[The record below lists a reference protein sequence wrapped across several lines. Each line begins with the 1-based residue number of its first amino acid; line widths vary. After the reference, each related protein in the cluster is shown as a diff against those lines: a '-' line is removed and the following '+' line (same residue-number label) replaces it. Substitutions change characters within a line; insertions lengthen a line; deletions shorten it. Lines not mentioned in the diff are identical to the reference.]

1 VVAVLLLVAGASHA
15 QAPTAGNQSVVT
27 VNGETIRVAEV
38 NLAMRNVAVQAQM
51 EGRQLT
57 QDELFRAA
65 TSQVV
70 STRLLAQEAKRQ
82 QISLEAGRVEGIL
95 QQIEAQQGGREALV
109 TVLGEIGAAYDD
121 LESAIREAEFA
132 QRLVEKE
139 VRPGVQVSDDEV
151 AAFYNDNP
159 QMFQA
164 QEQVR
169 ARHILFTVAED
180 ASDEDRKAARG
191 RALLASQRATA
202 GEDFAALATELS
214 EGPSAPD
221 GGDLGFFSAEQM
233 VQPFSSTAFAL
244 EPGEISEIV
253 ETRFGYHVI
262 KVEERRQGGM
272 RPLEEVREPLKN
284 ALVEQKVAASVGS
297 LVEKL
302 RSEAEIVPTAVTT
315 EAESG

>member
-70 STRLLAQEAKRQ
+70 STRLLAQEAIRQ

-132 QRLVEKE
+132 QRLVEIE

-202 GEDFAALATELS
+202 GEDFAALAKELS

-262 KVEERRQGGM
+262 KVEERRPGGM
-272 RPLEEVREPLKN
+272 RPLEEVRGALKN

-302 RSEAEIVPTAVTT
+302 RSDAEIVPTAVTT
-315 EAESG
+315 EEESG